1 MKRFLILTAIALVIS
16 SAAFAQKH
24 KPKSSPFTYGIGEPH
39 VPTVDFTL
47 DELIAARAKLIY
59 WYVLSSSNYAWG
71 VSVCGY
77 EDVINGDENGYLT
90 IYVYKD
96 SLAAFKTDFAKAATK
111 NPGGSLG
118 VDGISVVIEVI
129 DRPRPKQKGLDNE
142 PAKTERNDRQPE
154 HKNGSSSTVVSGRPS
169 RA

>member
-1 MKRFLILTAIALVIS
+1 MKRFLSFLAITLVLA
-16 SAAFAQKH
+16 SASFAQKQ
-24 KPKSSPFTYGIGEPH
+24 KKQRSPFTYGIGEPH
-39 VPTVDFTL
+39 VPTVDHTL
-47 DELIAARAKLIY
+47 DELVAARAKLVY

-96 SLAAFKTDFAKAATK
+96 SLVDFKRDFAKAATK

-142 PAKTERNDRQPE
+142 PAKTERNDRQPT
-154 HKNGSSSTVVSGRPS
+154 HSNSSGNAVVFGRPS